1 MGTLRTTD
9 TYAQGR
15 FATVFL
21 SLLQTGDLAK
31 PVPQTF
37 MVGGFSATATV
48 VNAVSAASYVLVVGG
63 TTYTVVATATDTVLT
78 IARKLAALINAG
90 TIARAV
96 NVRQVA
102 TTAVIQLVRLV
113 TFTLANTGTTT
124 PADLTVT
131 VAASAGT
138 AAAVGATSIGLS
150 NTVIGNIA
158 AGQYLR
164 ATQPD
169 GLERTFRV
177 TANVSSGG
185 TLAVSGVQEAIAIG
199 SIIQFPTELFGREQ
213 SGFVT
218 PNTTAT
224 TKNFN
229 TGGFESPV
237 VTGGSATANLS
248 GDYSAFDPSI
258 LTAKENYRNGTFA
271 LTIVYP
277 SLKAGWNPEE
287 RFAPVVLISNEEPVD
302 VGGFIKCNF
311 SCQAVSDVT
320 TIFSALA

>member
-1 MGTLRTTD
+1 MGTIRTQD

-15 FATVFL
+15 NSTVFL
-21 SLLQTGDLAK
+21 SLLQNGDSTK
-31 PVPQTF
+31 PVAQTF

-48 VNAVSAASYVLVVGG
+48 VNAVSGASYVAVVGG
-63 TTYTVVATATDTVLT
+63 TAHTYVATATDTVLS
-78 IARKLAALINAG
+78 IARRLAALINTG
-90 TIARAV
+90 TVARAV
-96 NVRQVA
+96 NVRQVT
-102 TTAVIQLVRLV
+102 TTAVIQLIRSV

-124 PADLTVT
+124 VGDLTVT
-131 VAASAGT
+131 SAASAGN
-138 AAAVGATSIGLS
+138 AAVAGATSIGLG
-150 NTVIGNIA
+150 NTIIGKIA

-177 TANVSSGG
+177 TANVESGG
-185 TLAVSGVQEAIAIG
+185 TLAVSGVQEAIALG

-218 PNTTAT
+218 PNATSTTR
-224 TKNFN
+224 NFN
-229 TGGFESPV
+229 TGGFESPIV
-237 VTGGSATANLS
+237 IGGSATANLS

-271 LTIVYP
+271 LSIVYP
-277 SLKAGWNPEE
+277 SLRAGWTGEE
-287 RFAPVVLISNEEPVD
+287 RWAPVVLTSNEEPID

-311 SCQAVSDVT
+311 SCQAQADVQ